1 MSNKHTKK
9 MFCLVLVSK
18 ATRLSMGNSTVFST
32 ISSFSK
38 GRATMT
44 RASAINSIKN
54 VGYRG
59 MTQTSFRAT
68 EQVYGP

>member
-1 MSNKHTKK
+1 M
-9 MFCLVLVSK
+9 
-18 ATRLSMGNSTVFST
+18 RLSTGNSTVFST

-44 RASAINSIKN
+44 RASAVNSIKT

-59 MTQTSFRAT
+59 MALTSFKAT
-68 EQVYGP
+68 EQVYGPEPADGLM